1 LEEEMKT
8 KIIIV
13 LTIIAFTFGCG
24 LTEKFGK
31 KEEPAQTETQR
42 QEVAT
47 PEPIKEELAP
57 QEGERTPEAVTPP
70 PEMVSV
76 IVSLVNIRS
85 GPGMKNEVVTTV
97 RKGDDLELLGQT
109 GSWCNVRLS
118 NGVEGWIYKKLVR

>member
-1 LEEEMKT
+1 MKT

-13 LTIIAFTFGCG
+13 LTLIAFTFGCG

-47 PEPIKEELAP
+47 PEPIKEELPP
-57 QEGERTPEAVTPP
+57 QGVERTPEPVTPP
-70 PEMVSV
+70 LEMVSV
-76 IVSLVNIRS
+76 TASMVNIRS

-97 RKGDDLELLGQT
+97 RKGDELELLGQT